1 MVFDSFDIHR
11 NKTMLHNI
19 RRMPL
24 LEYILLTVINV
35 FVSLRGLLRILRKR
49 WRCQNCPTLCS
60 KNEIWM
66 WTVCWRPPSSSPPR
80 AECWLIFKMDN
91 KNKRGHTGDSRDK
104 AGSNV
109 GLKMM
114 WTIRT
119 IKPLKSAP
127 VPGHCGKQC
136 LSPLALLW
144 GMWATYRNQGD

>member
-1 MVFDSFDIHR
+1 MGFDSFDIHR

-19 RRMPL
+19 RRMHL
-24 LEYILLTVINV
+24 LEYILLTVLNV
-35 FVSLRGLLRILRKR
+35 SKR
-49 WRCQNCPTLCS
+49 PSPNIAKTMTMSKLSDTS

-66 WTVCWRPPSSSPPR
+66 WSVCWRPPSSSPPR
-80 AECWLIFKMDN
+80 AESWLIFKMDN

-136 LSPLALLW
+136 LSPLVLLL
-144 GMWATYRNQGD
+144 GMWSTYRNQGD